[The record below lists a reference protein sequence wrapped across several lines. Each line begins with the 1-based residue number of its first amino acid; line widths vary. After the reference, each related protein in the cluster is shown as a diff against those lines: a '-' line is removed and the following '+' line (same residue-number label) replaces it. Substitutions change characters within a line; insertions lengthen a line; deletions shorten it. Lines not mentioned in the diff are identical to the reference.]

1 MTSEDIARRLAQ
13 KSLKYSNFEECLE
26 SALAY
31 LEGLTIFTDIDIT
44 EIIQLWAGLD
54 KRVIQGPLKEVIR
67 LDTERFNSN
76 GTYFLGKAKVRE
88 IKENEEY
95 GILYLYGKGL

>member
-1 MTSEDIARRLAQ
+1 MG
-13 KSLKYSNFEECLE
+13 K
-26 SALAY
+26 
-31 LEGLTIFTDIDIT
+31 
-44 EIIQLWAGLD
+44 LD
-54 KRVIQGPLKEVIR
+54 KRVFQGPLKEVIR
-67 LDTERFNSN
+67 LENERFNPN